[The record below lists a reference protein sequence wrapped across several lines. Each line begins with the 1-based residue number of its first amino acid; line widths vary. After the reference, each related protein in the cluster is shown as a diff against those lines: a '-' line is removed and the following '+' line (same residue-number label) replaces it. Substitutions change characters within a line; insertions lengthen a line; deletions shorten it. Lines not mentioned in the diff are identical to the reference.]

1 MSKFSILLS
10 YVENGINPED
20 RGPQTTDRGHHINK
34 PFPFRQIDPMLR
46 CMLDCR
52 T

>member
-10 YVENGINPED
+10 QVENGINPED
-20 RGPQTTDRGHHINK
+20 REPQTADRGYHINK
-34 PFPFRQIDPMLR
+34 PFPFRQIDPMLH